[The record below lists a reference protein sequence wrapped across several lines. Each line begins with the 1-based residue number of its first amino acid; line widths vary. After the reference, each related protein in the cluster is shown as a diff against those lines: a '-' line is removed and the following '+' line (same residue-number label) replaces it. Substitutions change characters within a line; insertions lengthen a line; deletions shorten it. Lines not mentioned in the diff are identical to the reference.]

1 MQTREE
7 LHDALKKEIQA
18 FNSDR
23 QITTS
28 SLIAWNHDEFEVIY
42 PSLQDEVCIDG
53 YYLRL
58 LLEGS
63 VDLAI
68 KNP

>member
-1 MQTREE
+1 
-7 LHDALKKEIQA
+7 LKKEIQA

-23 QITTS
+23 QLTTN
-28 SLIAWNHDEFEVIY
+28 SLIAWNHDEFEVHY

-58 LLEGS
+58 LLDGS
-63 VDLAI
+63 IDFAI